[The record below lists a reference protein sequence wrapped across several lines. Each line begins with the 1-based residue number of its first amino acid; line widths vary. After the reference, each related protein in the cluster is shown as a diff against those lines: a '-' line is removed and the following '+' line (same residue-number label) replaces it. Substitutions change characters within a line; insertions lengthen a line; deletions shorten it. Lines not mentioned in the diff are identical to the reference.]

1 MHRRL
6 EAGNAGKE
14 KFGVFVPHEL
24 NSLQLRHKQM
34 PLGWV
39 KGQRPLPH
47 CPESI
52 RNGVTLVQK
61 ILKGSTS
68 SRFGNVPPYPSVVC
82 DKGLA
87 EMSKEVCVVNA
98 ADYSYFRSVRGD
110 SMTQTLVGYKNLKT
124 SFPCDVYIGRS
135 FHGEFRYNT
144 PRNIRQTLPQTT
156 TGTHPT
162 CPNGTHSR
170 SSSSST
176 IS

>member
-1 MHRRL
+1 MT
-6 EAGNAGKE
+6 GNARKE
-14 KFGVFVPHEL
+14 NFGVFVPHEL
-24 NSLQLRHKQM
+24 NSLQLRHKQI

-39 KGQRPLPH
+39 KEQHPLPH
-47 CPESI
+47 CPQSI
-52 RNGVTLVQK
+52 RNGVTLVK
-61 ILKGSTS
+61 TTLERSTS
-68 SRFGNVPPYPSVVC
+68 SRFANVPPYPSVFR
-82 DKGLA
+82 DNGLA

-110 SMTQTLVGYKNLKT
+110 SVTQTLVGYKNLKT
-124 SFPCDVYIGRS
+124 SLLSDVYVGRA
-135 FHGEFRYNT
+135 FHGEFRYNI

-162 CPNGTHSR
+162 CPHGTHSR